1 MDFQTQ
7 HFRALARLSILS
19 VILSSCTIPPDTSR
33 VVGENSTVTAAR
45 KELVGLDE
53 DDVRMCAGFPS
64 ASSASA
70 DGGSIWA
77 YRRDMPRGN
86 WNVVNPSFTLFGAI
100 PAVNT
105 STSGSSGGNC
115 STQFRFADS
124 KLKQVEFAGD
134 NNTTT
139 DINGL
144 CVSMIDNCLIYARKK
159 KTQ

>member
-1 MDFQTQ
+1 MAFHT
-7 HFRALARLSILS
+7 SILPGFAGMA
-19 VILSSCTIPPDTSR
+19 ISCSMLAGCSIPSDTSR
-33 VVGENSTVTAAR
+33 VVGENSTVATAR
-45 KELVGLDE
+45 KELIGLDE
-53 DDVRMCAGFPS
+53 DDVRMCAGFPT
-64 ASSASA
+64 ASSSTA

-105 STSGSSGGNC
+105 SRSMSSGGNC
-115 STQFRFADS
+115 STQFRFADG
-124 KLKQVEFAGD
+124 KLSQVEFAGD

-144 CVSMIDNCLIYARKK
+144 CVSMIDNCVVYARTLKSK
-159 KTQ
+159 